1 MSFRGEH
8 PFSGM
13 PPNKSIR
20 GLVDSYYLK
29 THYLKFAHKI
39 TRILPRMQIIFL
51 KKPYVPPKWRNLS
64 FQIRVCPLFQIR
76 FEGDDFMIE
85 LTRDELSRCQIGT
98 LNIKRGQNIKYL
110 PFAFT
115 ELGVAMLSSV
125 LKSPAAIKVN
135 RDIMRAFVAVRQMV
149 SALPKPDVATD
160 VIQLRKDFEE
170 LKLDIEDILHDQ
182 NDINES
188 TRAQLDAISTALA
201 ELQAKPSDTKTRK
214 PIGFIQPEDDD
225 DKK

>member
-1 MSFRGEH
+1 MLDFDLAEAYGVETSQ
-8 PFSGM
+8 
-13 PPNKSIR
+13 
-20 GLVDSYYLK
+20 LK
-29 THYLKFAHKI
+29 
-39 TRILPRMQIIFL
+39 RQVR
-51 KKPYVPPKWRNLS
+51 RN
-64 FQIRVCPLFQIR
+64 IER